1 MNHMMSELLGAE
13 LLAELTCML
22 GLAGCGVA
30 GWLMARWCTRLLC
43 TPRVAPPCPS
53 KAKTLE
59 LHGNGDGDGSA
70 GPPTP
75 ASRLSPSPQQSQ
87 QSPAARR
94 RANKRNGSSAAGTPK
109 FDGGACG
116 DDADVTAVAATED
129 LSHLDRNLKEVF
141 AAVAAEATP
150 GLAEQEA
157 AGAEEQPEDRV
168 AAKVE
173 EHPGSPCSGAVLE
186 QCEAFVE
193 EADTTPKVSDR
204 VERLLAKKA
213 ERKARKVVESE
224 EHPEET
230 LVSPLS
236 AAVLEQCEA
245 VAEEADTTPKV
256 SDRVERLLAKKAERK
271 ARKALQQQE
280 EQQEEQQ
287 PPQQEKHSEEDQQ
300 QEQKHEQNSDEKEED
315 RELQMQQLQD
325 AKEDEDQLFLKEKHS
340 EEDQQQEQKHEQ
352 NSDEKEEDREL
363 QMQQLQEQDAK
374 EDEDQL
380 FLKESTTASI
390 AAESDSL
397 AQLDGCGASTADEGT
412 ARSEEAPEP
421 EPEQPAASPKLWA
434 DIVEDALLPPREEPL
449 GQECDDSDDDED
461 FVRKGLDDYEQRA
474 RARAATRAWPEEGRR
489 GWSSAMH
496 RSWTESAWAP
506 MQDSPVFTPMI
517 SEDGRQLYTDGQQ
530 VFMLAGLEV
539 TTFPTAEIPADEQQ
553 TKQVLHSF
561 VDPNDPAHRLFQMSS
576 AMSGRATRADSASWC
591 RGGPCAARTSSS
603 SRAEPGVEVGAA
615 AGEAVGEEEQEWDEE
630 DESED
635 AIWGVCW
642 DFQV

>member
-315 RELQMQQLQD
+315 RELQMQQLQ
-325 AKEDEDQLFLKEKHS
+325 
-340 EEDQQQEQKHEQ
+340 
-352 NSDEKEEDREL
+352 
-363 QMQQLQEQDAK
+363 EQDAK

>member
-213 ERKARKVVESE
+213 ERKARK
-224 EHPEET
+224 
-230 LVSPLS
+230 
-236 AAVLEQCEA
+236 
-245 VAEEADTTPKV
+245 
-256 SDRVERLLAKKAERK
+256 
-271 ARKALQQQE
+271 ALQQQE

-287 PPQQEKHSEEDQQ
+287 PPQQ
-300 QEQKHEQNSDEKEED
+300 
-315 RELQMQQLQD
+315 
-325 AKEDEDQLFLKEKHS
+325 EKHS

>member
-1 MNHMMSELLGAE
+1 
-13 LLAELTCML
+13 
-22 GLAGCGVA
+22 
-30 GWLMARWCTRLLC
+30 MARWCTRLLC

-59 LHGNGDGDGSA
+59 LHVHGDGDGSA
-70 GPPTP
+70 RPRTP
-75 ASRLSPSPQQSQ
+75 VSRLSPSPQQAQ

-109 FDGGACG
+109 FDRGACG
-116 DDADVTAVAATED
+116 NDADVTAVAATED

-141 AAVAAEATP
+141 AAVVGEATP

-157 AGAEEQPEDRV
+157 AGVEEQPEDRV

-173 EHPGSPCSGAVLE
+173 EHPESPCSGAVLE
-186 QCEAFVE
+186 QCEAVVE

-213 ERKARKVVESE
+213 ERKA
-224 EHPEET
+224 
-230 LVSPLS
+230 
-236 AAVLEQCEA
+236 
-245 VAEEADTTPKV
+245 
-256 SDRVERLLAKKAERK
+256 
-271 ARKALQQQE
+271 LQ
-280 EQQEEQQ
+280 QQEEQQ

-315 RELQMQQLQD
+315 RELQMQQLQ
-325 AKEDEDQLFLKEKHS
+325 
-340 EEDQQQEQKHEQ
+340 
-352 NSDEKEEDREL
+352 
-363 QMQQLQEQDAK
+363 EQDAK
-374 EDEDQL
+374 VEEDQL

-390 AAESDSL
+390 AAECDSL
-397 AQLDGCGASTADEGT
+397 AQLDGCGASTADEG
-412 ARSEEAPEP
+412 AASSEEAPEP

-449 GQECDDSDDDED
+449 GQECDVSDDDED

-496 RSWTESAWAP
+496 RSWMESARAP
-506 MQDSPVFTPMI
+506 MQDPWMMPLDEMPQGHEASGPIMQPRAEDSQVFTPMI

-576 AMSGRATRADSASWC
+576 AMSGRATSADSASWC
-591 RGGPCAARTSSS
+591 RGGPGAARTSSS
-603 SRAEPGVEVGAA
+603 CSRAELGVEGGAA
-615 AGEAVGEEEQEWDEE
+615 AGEAGEAVGEEEQEWDEE

>member
-1 MNHMMSELLGAE
+1 LSCTSTATATALLD
-13 LLAELTCML
+13 
-22 GLAGCGVA
+22 
-30 GWLMARWCTRLLC
+30 
-43 TPRVAPPCPS
+43 
-53 KAKTLE
+53 
-59 LHGNGDGDGSA
+59 HG
-70 GPPTP
+70 
-75 ASRLSPSPQQSQ
+75 PQQAQ

-109 FDGGACG
+109 FDRGACG
-116 DDADVTAVAATED
+116 NDADVTAVAATED

-141 AAVAAEATP
+141 AAVVGEATP

-157 AGAEEQPEDRV
+157 AGVEEQPEDRV

-173 EHPGSPCSGAVLE
+173 EHPESPCSGAVLE
-186 QCEAFVE
+186 QCEAVVE

-213 ERKARKVVESE
+213 ERKARKVVAVE

-271 ARKALQQQE
+271 ALQ
-280 EQQEEQQ
+280 QQEEQQ

-315 RELQMQQLQD
+315 RELQMQQLQ
-325 AKEDEDQLFLKEKHS
+325 
-340 EEDQQQEQKHEQ
+340 
-352 NSDEKEEDREL
+352 
-363 QMQQLQEQDAK
+363 EQDAK
-374 EDEDQL
+374 VEEDQL

-390 AAESDSL
+390 AAECDSL
-397 AQLDGCGASTADEGT
+397 AQLDGCGASTADEG
-412 ARSEEAPEP
+412 AASSEEAPEP

-449 GQECDDSDDDED
+449 GQECDVSDDDED

-496 RSWTESAWAP
+496 RSWMESARAP
-506 MQDSPVFTPMI
+506 MQDPWMMPLDEMPQGHEASGPIMQPRAEDSQVFTPMI

-576 AMSGRATRADSASWC
+576 AMSGRATSADSASWC
-591 RGGPCAARTSSS
+591 RGGPGAARTSSS
-603 SRAEPGVEVGAA
+603 CSRAELGVEGGAA
-615 AGEAVGEEEQEWDEE
+615 AGEAGEAVGEEEQEWDEE